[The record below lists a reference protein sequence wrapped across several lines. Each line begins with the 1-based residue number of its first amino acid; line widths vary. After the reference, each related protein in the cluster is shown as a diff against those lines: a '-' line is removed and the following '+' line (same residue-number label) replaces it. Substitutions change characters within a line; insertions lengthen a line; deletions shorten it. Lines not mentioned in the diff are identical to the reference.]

1 MKKILNV
8 PLRRLAPLSF
18 AFVSAASAQL
28 SPDAALKSFELADS
42 ALCIELVA
50 AEPLVESPCA
60 IAFDNKGRLFVAENR
75 GYPNTTQ
82 PPAGRV
88 ALLEDTD
95 GDGRMDKRSTF
106 ADGLTFPNGVLPW
119 RGGVIVTCAPDVL
132 FLADTD
138 GDGHADERRVLLT
151 GFETKGSTQLRVNC
165 PTLGPDG
172 WIYLA
177 AGLSGG
183 SITSPGHPE
192 RAPLKMTADVRFH
205 PDTLVVENV
214 DGRSQYGM
222 SFDAAGRRFICMNRI
237 QVQHVVLDSK
247 WLRRNPL
254 LAFSDTVQNCPEL
267 VPNGLM
273 HSTAGAARL
282 YPISSNITTADSHQG
297 FFSAA
302 CAVTI
307 WRDGALPAS
316 YRGQAFSCDPTGN
329 LVHADRL
336 IPQGVTFA
344 AAPMFEKREFLASRD
359 DWFRPVFLSS
369 GPDGALYVTDMYRKV
384 IEHPDYLPEE
394 VRKRTDFESG
404 KTMGRIWRVLAAAP
418 PDQKAGSVAADS
430 NLLRTIVDLGN
441 TQTPGAIVG
450 LVHAVREQPKDRWLR
465 AVVSSGIRG
474 REEPFLRELVK
485 SREPLAP
492 ECVELMPTIGRGFP
506 DWNSLQLFLRDEK
519 LTNERVTPS
528 MVFSLVDGF
537 IESHGTAAMLSEPSG
552 LGRAMLDQAKAAIA
566 NTSNAPSIRLA
577 AIRLLARFPD
587 DPAAVPVLLGA
598 TQKTEDSAVQAAAI
612 RSLTGFNS
620 AEVPRSL
627 LAAERWRAYS
637 PSERDAVLTAVL
649 GNSQHFAGV
658 LDAIESGAVP
668 PNSITA
674 ARRALFL
681 KSKDA
686 AIRARA
692 EKVLQSSTPDR
703 DAALARAKTALTL
716 PAKPPHGRELFQNL
730 CANCHRF
737 EREGHA
743 VGPDLFDIRNQPKEN
758 ILFHIVVPDA
768 EIAPAFAP
776 YLVETKSG
784 RTWAGLLASET
795 PTSVTIRLPLGQ
807 EEVILRGDVAKIE
820 ALPNSL
826 MPTGLDAAMSP
837 QDLADLLAYLRGEK

>member
-1 MKKILNV
+1 MIPRQL
-8 PLRRLAPLSF
+8 LLSLVG
-18 AFVSAASAQL
+18 AFGAAAQL
-28 SPDAALKSFELADS
+28 SPDAALKSFELADPE
-42 ALCIELVA
+42 LRVELVA

-60 IAFDNKGRLFVAENR
+60 MAFDEKGRLCVAENR

-82 PPAGRV
+82 PPAGRI

-95 GDGRMDKRSTF
+95 GDGRMDKRTTF

-119 RGGVIVTCAPDVL
+119 RGGVIVTCAPEVL
-132 FLADTD
+132 FFKDTN
-138 GDGHADERRVLLT
+138 GDGQSDERRILLT

-165 PTLGPDG
+165 PTIGPDG

-183 SITSPGHPE
+183 SITCPEHPD
-192 RAPLKMTADVRFH
+192 RAPLKMTADIRFH
-205 PDTLVVENV
+205 PDTLEVENV

-302 CAVTI
+302 CGVTI
-307 WRDGALPAS
+307 WRGGALPAS
-316 YRGQAFSCDPTGN
+316 YRGHAFSCDPTGN
-329 LVHADRL
+329 LIHADRL
-336 IPQGVTFA
+336 VPQGVTFSA
-344 AAPMFEKREFLASRD
+344 VSMFEKREFLASRD
-359 DWFRPVFLSS
+359 DWFRPVFLRS
-369 GPDGALYVTDMYRKV
+369 GPDGALYVADMYRKV

-404 KTMGRIWRVLAAAP
+404 KTMGRIWRVRGNGSSAEKSETASPAA
-418 PDQKAGSVAADS
+418 
-430 NLLRTIVDLGN
+430 NHLRSLVELGN
-441 TQTPGAIVG
+441 SQTPEAIAG
-450 LVHAVREQPKDRWLR
+450 LVRAVQEQPKDRWLR
-465 AVVSSGIRG
+465 AVVLSGIHG
-474 REEPFLRELVK
+474 REEAFLRELFK
-485 SREPLAP
+485 SRDRLAP
-492 ECVELMPTIGRGFP
+492 EAAELMPTIGRGFQS
-506 DWNSLQLFLRDEK
+506 WESLWTFLQDAK
-519 LTNERVTPS
+519 LTERRESP
-528 MVFSLVDGF
+528 MLFALVDGF
-537 IESHGTAAMLSEPSG
+537 VDAHGQATV
-552 LGRAMLDQAKAAIA
+552 LGEQEGPAQAILDRAKAAAA
-566 NTSNAPSIRLA
+566 NKSDGREARLT
-577 AIRLLARFPD
+577 AIRLLARFSN
-587 DPAAVPVLLGA
+587 
-598 TQKTEDSAVQAAAI
+598 DSAVVPLLLGVVKNGEDSSIQAAAI
-612 RSLTGFNS
+612 RSLAGLKS

-627 LAAERWRAYS
+627 LAPERWRAYS
-637 PSERDAVLTAVL
+637 PSERDTVLTALL
-649 GNSQHFAGV
+649 GNAYHFGGV
-658 LDAIESGAVP
+658 LDAVESGAVP
-668 PNSITA
+668 SNSITA
-674 ARRALFL
+674 QRRALFL

-692 EKVLQSSTPDR
+692 EKLLSSSTPDR
-703 DAALARAKTALTL
+703 DAALARAKTALDL
-716 PAKPPHGRELFQNL
+716 KPNTPHGHELFKNL
-730 CANCHRF
+730 CATCHRF

-776 YLVETKSG
+776 YLVETKDG

-795 PTSVTIRLPLGQ
+795 PTSVTVRMPLGQ
-807 EEVILRGDVAKIE
+807 EEVILRSDVAKIE
-820 ALPNSL
+820 AMPNSL
-826 MPTGLDAAMSP
+826 MPSGLDAAMSP

>member
-1 MKKILNV
+1 VKAKRLV
-8 PLRRLAPLSF
+8 LLLLSTAFTAGAQLAP
-18 AFVSAASAQL
+18 
-28 SPDAALKSFELADS
+28 DEALKSFELADP
-42 ALCIELVA
+42 ALRVQLVA

-60 IAFDNKGRLFVAENR
+60 IAFDDKGRLFVAENR
-75 GYPNTTQ
+75 GYPNTAQ
-82 PPAGRV
+82 PPTGSI

-95 GDGRMDKRSTF
+95 GDGQMDKRQTF
-106 ADGLTFPNGVLPW
+106 ADGLSYPNGVLAW
-119 RGGVIVTCAPDVL
+119 RGGVIVTCAPDV
-132 FLADTD
+132 FFFKDTD
-138 GDGHADERRVLLT
+138 EDGRADERRVLLT
-151 GFETKGSTQLRVNC
+151 GFDTKGSTQLRVNC

-183 SITSPGHPE
+183 SITCPDHPE

-205 PDTLVVENV
+205 PDTFEVENV

-237 QVQHVVLDSK
+237 QVQHVVLNST

-307 WRDGALPAS
+307 WPGGSLPDA

-329 LVHADRL
+329 LIHADRL
-336 IPQGVTFA
+336 VPQGITFA
-344 AAPMFEKREFLASRD
+344 AVPMFEKREFMASRD
-359 DWFRPVFLSS
+359 DWFRPVFLSK
-369 GPDGALYVTDMYRKV
+369 GPDGSLYVVDMYRKV
-384 IEHPDYLPEE
+384 IEHPDYLPQE

-404 KTMGRIWRVLAAAP
+404 KTMGRVWRIRTSSPLSEKMEAARPADDRLREIVELGDSKEPAGLASLARAVL
-418 PDQKAGSVAADS
+418 
-430 NLLRTIVDLGN
+430 
-441 TQTPGAIVG
+441 
-450 LVHAVREQPKDRWLR
+450 EQPRDRWLR
-465 AVVSSGIRG
+465 ALVLSGIRG
-474 REEPFLRELVK
+474 REESFLRELFR
-485 SREPLAP
+485 SRSGLSP
-492 ECVELMPTIGRGFP
+492 ECAELMPTIGRGLP
-506 DWNSLQLFLRDEK
+506 DWDSLRAFIRDEN
-519 LTNERVTPS
+519 LENPDEATAA
-528 MVFSLVDGF
+528 MVFLLLDGF
-537 IESHGTAAMLSEPSG
+537 IESHGDAAILADQDGP
-552 LGRAMLDQAKAAIA
+552 GRDIFDRAKA
-566 NTSNAPSIRLA
+566 SINNKGNSLATRLA
-577 AIRLLARFPD
+577 AIRVLARFPN
-587 DPAAVPVLLGA
+587 DPGALPALLRLMENA
-598 TQKTEDSAVQAAAI
+598 EEPAIHTAAI
-612 RSLTGFNS
+612 RSIAGFNS
-620 AEVPRSL
+620 DNVPRVL
-627 LAAERWRAYS
+627 LARERWRAYS
-637 PSERDAVLTAVL
+637 PAERDTVLTAVL
-649 GNSQHFAGV
+649 GNSYHFGAV
-658 LDAIESGAVP
+658 LGAIESGAMP
-668 PNSITA
+668 ANSITTQ
-674 ARRALFL
+674 RRALFL

-686 AIRARA
+686 TIRARA
-692 EKVLQSSTPDR
+692 EKVLLSSTPDR
-703 DAALARAKTALTL
+703 DTALARAKTSLAL
-716 PAKPPHGRELFQNL
+716 KPSALHGRELFKNL

-776 YLVETKSG
+776 YLVETKDG

-795 PTSVTIRLPLGQ
+795 STSLTVRMPLGQ
-807 EEVILRGDVAKIE
+807 EEIILRNDIAKIE
-820 ALPNSL
+820 AMPNSL

>member
-1 MKKILNV
+1 MFPKV
-8 PLRRLAPLSF
+8 PPGRLAPLFIAF
-18 AFVSAASAQL
+18 ASVATAQL
-28 SPDAALKSFELADS
+28 SPDAALKSFELADP
-42 ALCIELVA
+42 ALRVELVA

-60 IAFDNKGRLFVAENR
+60 IAFDEKGRLFVAENR
-75 GYPNTTQ
+75 GYPNTAQ
-82 PPAGRV
+82 PPVGSI

-132 FLADTD
+132 FLTDTD
-138 GDGHADERRVLLT
+138 GDGRADERRVLLT

-183 SITSPGHPE
+183 AIICPEHPE
-192 RAPLKMTADVRFH
+192 RPPLKMTADVRFH
-205 PDTLVVENV
+205 PDTLEVETV
-214 DGRSQYGM
+214 DGRSQYGI
-222 SFDAAGRRFICMNRI
+222 SFDSAGRRFICMNRI

-307 WRDGALPAS
+307 WRGGSLPAS

-329 LVHADRL
+329 LIHADKL
-336 IPQGVTFA
+336 VPQGLTFA
-344 AAPMFEKREFLASRD
+344 AVPMFEKREFLASRD
-359 DWFRPVFLSS
+359 DWFRPVFLAF
-369 GPDGALYVTDMYRKV
+369 GPDGALYVADMYRKV

-404 KTMGRIWRVLAAAP
+404 KTMGRIWRVRSNAPSNDKAAGTDPSAN
-418 PDQKAGSVAADS
+418 QLK
-430 NLLRTIVDLGN
+430 
-441 TQTPGAIVG
+441 AIVTLGDSRSPDAIPG
-450 LVHAVREQPKDRWLR
+450 LARAVLEEPKDRWLR
-465 AVVSSGIRG
+465 ALVLSGIRG
-474 REEPFLRELVK
+474 REEAFLRQLFE
-485 SREPLAP
+485 SRDRLTP
-492 ECVELMPTIGRGFP
+492 ECAELMPTIGRGLP
-506 DWNSLQLFLRDEK
+506 DWKSLQTFLGDDNLK
-519 LTNERVTPS
+519 SVSPAI
-528 MVFSLVDGF
+528 VFSLVDGF
-537 IESHGTAAMLSEPSG
+537 VESHGAASILADQGGVGRTILDRAKTTLVNTAD
-552 LGRAMLDQAKAAIA
+552 DQ
-566 NTSNAPSIRLA
+566 TTRLA
-577 AIRLLARFPD
+577 AIRVLARFSD
-587 DPAAVPVLLGA
+587 DPTAIPTLLGVV
-598 TQKTEDSAVQAAAI
+598 QKPEDSAVHAAAI
-612 RSLTGFNS
+612 RALAGFNS

-627 LAAERWRAYS
+627 LAPERWRAYS
-637 PSERDAVLTAVL
+637 PAERDAILTAVL
-649 GNSQHFAGV
+649 GNSHHLAGV
-658 LDAIESGAVP
+658 LDAIESGAVS
-668 PNSITA
+668 PNSITTQ
-674 ARRALFL
+674 RRALFL

-692 EKVLQSSTPDR
+692 EKLLKSATPDR
-703 DAALARAKTALTL
+703 DAALARARTALALT
-716 PAKPPHGRELFQNL
+716 PNSPHGRELFKNL
-730 CANCHRF
+730 CATCHRF
-737 EREGHA
+737 EREGYA

-776 YLVETKSG
+776 YMVETKNG
-784 RTWAGLLASET
+784 RTLAGLLASET
-795 PTSVTIRLPLGQ
+795 PTSVTVRMPLGQ
-807 EEVILRGDVAKIE
+807 EEVILRNDVAKIE
-820 ALPNSL
+820 AMPNSL
-826 MPTGLDAAMSP
+826 MPTGLDTAMSP